1 MAQAAHAHAHGGMVF
16 NSADDEREPF
26 AAYLTDDA
34 SQAAAQAVATQRGW
48 STGNIRK
55 GGLSAARRLL
65 GVAPLPAS

>member
-1 MAQAAHAHAHGGMVF
+1 MAQAALAHAHGGMVF
-16 NSADDEREPF
+16 DSADDEREPF

-55 GGLSAARRLL
+55 GGLAPRGGCSGSR
-65 GVAPLPAS
+65 PLPAS